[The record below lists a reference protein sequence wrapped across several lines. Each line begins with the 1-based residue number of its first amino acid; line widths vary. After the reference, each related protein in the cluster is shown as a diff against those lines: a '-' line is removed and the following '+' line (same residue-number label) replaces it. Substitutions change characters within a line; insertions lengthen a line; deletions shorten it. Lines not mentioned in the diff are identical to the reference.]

1 MPMHIVLTVI
11 GRDRPGLVSAVSE
24 TITAGG
30 GNWLD
35 TRMATLSGQF
45 AGILLV
51 AIAPEKADALIASL
65 RKLEAQG
72 LHFIIEKGDE
82 PAPVAGRTL
91 RLELIGHDR
100 PGIIRD
106 ISHVLAAQN
115 VSIAEL
121 ESECVRGSF
130 SGEAMFK
137 AKARLTLPDGLC
149 LEELRRSL
157 EALAH
162 ELMVDLSLD
171 EDSPLVHQA
180 VIQASET

>member
-1 MPMHIVLTVI
+1 MQIHLVLTVI

-24 TITAGG
+24 TIAAGG

-35 TRMATLSGQF
+35 TRMASLSGQF
-45 AGILLV
+45 AGMLLV
-51 AIAPEKADALIASL
+51 AIAPEKADALAASL

-72 LHFIIEKGDE
+72 LRFIIEKSDE
-82 PAPVAGRTL
+82 PTPAAGRTL
-91 RLELIGHDR
+91 LLELVGLDR

-106 ISHVLAAQN
+106 ISHVLASQN

-121 ESECVRGSF
+121 ESNRVSGSF

-137 AKARLTLPDGLC
+137 AKARLLLPDGLPV
-149 LEELRRSL
+149 EELRDSL
-157 EALAH
+157 EALAD

-171 EDSPLVHQA
+171 DTAPLVLC
-180 VIQASET
+180 

>member
-1 MPMHIVLTVI
+1 MQTHLVLTVI

-24 TITAGG
+24 TIAAGG

-35 TRMATLSGQF
+35 TRMASLSGQF
-45 AGILLV
+45 AGMLLV
-51 AIAPEKADALIASL
+51 AIASEKADALAASL

-72 LHFIIEKGDE
+72 LRFIIEKSDE
-82 PAPVAGRTL
+82 PPPAVGRTVL
-91 RLELIGHDR
+91 LELVGLDR

-106 ISHVLAAQN
+106 ISHVLASQN

-121 ESECVRGSF
+121 ESDRVSGSF

-137 AKARLTLPDGLC
+137 AKARLTLPDGLPV
-149 LEELRRSL
+149 EELRVSL
-157 EALAH
+157 EALAD

-171 EDSPLVHQA
+171 DTAPLVLCG
-180 VIQASET
+180 